1 MPEAKRI
8 EGFLFQNSAGVIMG
22 RVTNNRGADVTQA
35 SLTSL
40 VLTVE
45 DKADPG
51 VAVASS
57 PYTLTVADVI
67 FDTLQTDT
75 IWTNTTDGFNF
86 LYDTENAQL
95 VKGATS
101 YIFQF
106 RATPTSGESAVW
118 VYEPITEATVTDHTT

>member
-22 RVTNNRGADVTQA
+22 RVTNNRGADVTQS

-40 VLTVE
+40 VLTLE
-45 DKADPG
+45 DKAFPG
-51 VAVASS
+51 VPVASS

-67 FDTLQTDT
+67 FDTLQTDS
-75 IWTNTTDGFNF
+75 IWEQTTDGFNF

-95 VKGATS
+95 VNGQTN
-101 YIFQF
+101 YIYQF
-106 RATPTSGESAVW
+106 RATPVVGESAVW
-118 VYEPITEATVTDHTT
+118 VYEPITEPTL